1 MLLGIC
7 GAQGSGKSTLADM
20 LADHFRGRGLRVA
33 TLSLDDLY
41 LRRADRQ
48 HMAATVH
55 PLFATRGV
63 PGTHDVQLGL
73 AVLDALGREGKIR
86 LPRFDKSVDDRF
98 PESAWD
104 EVEGPVDLILFEG
117 WCVGATA
124 QRDEELTCPMNML
137 ESADDEAAVWRR
149 HVNAALADEYQKLF
163 RRIDFLVLL
172 QAPSFEIVARWRT
185 EQEDGLRKA
194 LIEQGKPISGLM
206 TADQIARFVQ
216 HYERIT
222 RHILSEMPDR
232 ADLVIALDEHRH
244 ITSLRMAGR

>member
-7 GAQGSGKSTLADM
+7 GAQGSGKSTLTDT

-48 HMAATVH
+48 HMAAAVH

-63 PGTHDVQLGL
+63 PGTHDVRLGL
-73 AVLDALGREGKIR
+73 AVLDALGREGKVR

-124 QRDEELTCPMNML
+124 QADRELACPMNAL
-137 ESADDEAAVWRR
+137 ESAEDEAAVWRR

-163 RRIDFLVLL
+163 RHIDFLVLL